1 LSGKQYCPYLTRSN
15 EIMNTLPDIISLLNK
30 EEIRGFKLFA
40 KRTNATNDRKDI
52 LLFDHIKKNPGYDD
66 DKIFSKLYKGKDKNA
81 FYRLKYRLLE
91 DIGISLSLQ
100 HYNSSEINYVLNNY
114 LLAKLFISKNKWQI
128 ALFYMAKAEKKAKE
142 IESFELL
149 DMLYNEYIKLSHEVL
164 DINPEEY
171 ITKRKENRLQLNRLQ
186 EIDDVLAA
194 VIYRVK
200 VSQNFGKGNDKINE
214 LLGKTVN
221 TYANNKEIKNS
232 PLLRFKIYHSLSRIL
247 LQQHNYKAL
256 EKYLLKTYSEFSREK
271 LFTKN
276 NHDTKLQMLTYISN
290 TLFKNNKIDESLVYA
305 GQLHNAMKE
314 FSGLLYDKYLF
325 FYYNILVNNYART
338 NVEKAIE
345 ILDEA
350 KKQKVI
356 QSHPVYIGFVYLNL
370 SVSYFGIKNF
380 KAALKSI
387 VKLYMLDSYKALDAA
402 LRLKISAVELMIR
415 FELHDFDY
423 IEQRIGQLKKEFKKE
438 FSSAEFENEVQL
450 IKIISLLMNTA
461 SVKSDKKALTMVK
474 HFIAQLHQTKPT
486 EAESIINYADWL
498 TDKIR

>member
-1 LSGKQYCPYLTRSN
+1 MNILP
-15 EIMNTLPDIISLLNK
+15 EIIGLLNK

-40 KRTNATNDRKDI
+40 NRTNASVGRKDI
-52 LLFDHIKKNPGYDD
+52 LLFDYIKKNRFEYADE
-66 DKIFSKLYKGKDKNA
+66 KIFKKLYGGKEKNA
-81 FYRLKYRLLE
+81 FYRLKNRLLE
-91 DIGISLSLQ
+91 DIGVSLSLL

-128 ALFYMAKAEKKAKE
+128 ALFYMSKAEKKARE

-200 VSQNFGKGNDKINE
+200 ISQNFGKGNEKINE
-214 LLGKTVN
+214 LLSKTVN
-221 TYANNKEIKNS
+221 TFANSKEIKNS

-256 EKYLLKTYSEFSREK
+256 EKYLLKTYNEFSKEE
-271 LFTKN
+271 LFTRN

-290 TLFKNNKIDESLVYA
+290 TLFKNNKINESLVYA
-305 GQLHNAMKE
+305 GQLDEAMKE

-325 FYYNILVNNYART
+325 YYYNILVNNYAKT

-350 KKQKVI
+350 KEQKVI

-370 SVSYFGIKNF
+370 AVSYFGIKNF
-380 KAALKSI
+380 KSALKSV

-402 LRLKISAVELMIR
+402 LRFKIAVVELMIR
-415 FELHDFDY
+415 YELNDFDY
-423 IEQRIGQLKKEFKKE
+423 IEQRIGQLKKEFRKE
-438 FSSAEFENEVQL
+438 FALPDFENEVQF
-450 IKIISLLMNTA
+450 IKIISLLMNTV
-461 SVKSDKKALTMVK
+461 SVKLDKKALGMIRQ
-474 HFIAQLHQTKPT
+474 FITKLQGLKLT
-486 EAESIINYADWL
+486 EAQEIINYADWL
-498 TDKIR
+498 QSKIV

>member
-1 LSGKQYCPYLTRSN
+1 MNILP
-15 EIMNTLPDIISLLNK
+15 EIIKLLNK
-30 EEIRGFKLFA
+30 EEIRNFKLFA
-40 KRTNATNDRKDI
+40 NRTNAGEGRKDI
-52 LLFDHIKKNPGYDD
+52 VLFDYIKKHDVGHDD
-66 DKIFSKLYKGKDKNA
+66 QKIFGKLYKGQDKNA
-81 FYRLKYRLLE
+81 FYRLKNRLLE

-100 HYNSSEINYVLNNY
+100 HYNSTEINGVLNNY

-128 ALFYMAKAEKKAKE
+128 AIFYMAKAEKKAKE

-171 ITKRKENRLQLNRLQ
+171 INRRKQNRLQLNTLQ

-200 VSQNFGKGNDKINE
+200 VSQNFGKGNEKINE
-214 LLGKTVN
+214 LLSKTVN

-247 LQQHNYKAL
+247 LQQHDYKAL
-256 EKYLLKTYSEFSREK
+256 EKYLLKTYGEFSKEE

-290 TLFKNNKIDESLVYA
+290 TLFKNDKIRESLVYA
-305 GQLHNAMKE
+305 GKLDLAMKE
-314 FSGLLYDKYLF
+314 FGGLLHDKYLF
-325 FYYNILVNNYART
+325 YYYNILVNNFGRT
-338 NVEKAIE
+338 DVAKAIE

-350 KKQKVI
+350 KEQKVI
-356 QSHPVYIGFVYLNL
+356 QGHPVYIGFVYLNL
-370 SVSYFGIKNF
+370 AVSYFGIKNC

-402 LRLKISAVELMIR
+402 LRLKIGLVELMIR
-415 FELHDFDY
+415 FELHDFDFV
-423 IEQRIGQLKKEFKKE
+423 EQRIVQLKKEFKKE
-438 FSSAEFENEVQL
+438 FSLPEFENESQF
-450 IKIISLLMNTA
+450 IKIVSLLMNTA
-461 SVKSDKKALTMVK
+461 SVKTDKKVLLSVK
-474 HFIAQLHQTKPT
+474 QFIAKLHKAEPT

-498 TDKIR
+498 TEKIK

>member
-1 LSGKQYCPYLTRSN
+1 
-15 EIMNTLPDIISLLNK
+15 MNILPEIISLLNK

-40 KRTNATNDRKDI
+40 NRTNAFDGRKDI
-52 LLFDHIKKNPGYDD
+52 LLFDHIKKNNTGFDD
-66 DKIFSKLYKGKDKNA
+66 EKIFKKLYNGKEKNA
-81 FYRLKYRLLE
+81 FYRLKHRLLE
-91 DIGISLSLQ
+91 DIGISLSLL
-100 HYNSSEINYVLNNY
+100 HYNSSEVNNVLNNY
-114 LLAKLFISKNKWQI
+114 LLAKLFISKNKWHI
-128 ALFYMAKAEKKAKE
+128 ALHYMSKAEKKARE

-171 ITKRKENRLQLNRLQ
+171 IIKRKENRLQLNRLQ

-200 VSQNFGKGNDKINE
+200 SSQNFGKGNEKINE
-214 LLGKTVN
+214 LLSKTVN
-221 TYANNKEIKNS
+221 TYANSKDVKNS

-256 EKYLLKTYSEFSREK
+256 EKYLLKTFNEFSREN

-290 TLFKNNKIDESLVYA
+290 TLFKNNKISESLVYA
-305 GQLHNAMKE
+305 SQLDSAMRE

-325 FYYNILVNNYART
+325 FYYNILVNNYAKT

-350 KKQKVI
+350 KEQKVI

-370 SVSYFGIKNF
+370 AVSYFGIKNF
-380 KAALKSI
+380 KSALKSI
-387 VKLYMLDSYKALDAA
+387 VKLYMLDSYKTLDAA
-402 LRLKISAVELMIR
+402 LCFKIALAELIIR
-415 FELHDFDY
+415 YELNDFDY
-423 IEQRIGQLKKEFKKE
+423 IEQRMGQLKKEFKKE
-438 FSSAEFENEVQL
+438 FASPEFENETAF
-450 IKIISLLMNTA
+450 IKIIGLLLNTA
-461 SVKSDKKALTMVK
+461 SIKEDKKIQLTIK
-474 HFIAQLHQTKPT
+474 QFIAKTSSKTTT
-486 EAESIINYADWL
+486 ETQEIINYADWL
-498 TDKIR
+498 GNKIGKNE

>member
-1 LSGKQYCPYLTRSN
+1 
-15 EIMNTLPDIISLLNK
+15 MNVLPEIISLLNK

-40 KRTNATNDRKDI
+40 NRTNAVDGRKDI
-52 LLFDHIKKNPGYDD
+52 LLFDYMKKHYPDCDD
-66 DKIFSKLYKGKDKNA
+66 EKIFRKLYQGSNKNA
-81 FYRLKYRLLE
+81 FYRLKHRLLE
-91 DIGISLSLQ
+91 DIGISLSTL
-100 HYNSSEINYVLNNY
+100 HYNITEINTVLNNY

-128 ALFYMAKAEKKAKE
+128 AMYYMAKAEKKAKE

-171 ITKRKENRLQLNRLQ
+171 IIKRKENRSQLNTLQ

-200 VSQNFGKGNDKINE
+200 ISQNFGRGNEKINE
-214 LLGKTVN
+214 LLSKTVN
-221 TYANNKEIKNS
+221 TYVNSKEIKKS

-256 EKYLLKTYSEFSREK
+256 EKYLLKTYSEFSREA

-290 TLFKNNKIDESLVYA
+290 TLFKNNKINESLKYA
-305 GQLHNAMKE
+305 GLLHDSMKE
-314 FSGLLYDKYLF
+314 FSGLLNDKYLF
-325 FYYNILVNNYART
+325 FYYNILVNNYAKT

-350 KKQKVI
+350 REQKVI
-356 QSHPVYIGFVYLNL
+356 QGHPVYIGFVYLNL
-370 SVSYFGIKNF
+370 AVSYFGIKNY

-387 VKLYMLDSYKALDAA
+387 VRLYMLDSYKALDAA
-402 LRLKISAVELMIR
+402 LRLKIAAVELMVR
-415 FELHDFDY
+415 FELGDFDY
-423 IEQRIGQLKKEFKKE
+423 IEQRITQLKKEFKKE
-438 FSSAEFENEVQL
+438 FALPEFDTEVNFT
-450 IKIISLLMNTA
+450 KIISLLINTA
-461 SVKSDKKALTMVK
+461 SAKADKRVVGAVSQFIVKLQETRPS
-474 HFIAQLHQTKPT
+474 
-486 EAESIINYADWL
+486 EGESIINYADWL
-498 TDKIR
+498 AEKIH